1 MSRPVGGQTKGSPLV
16 GQLRKLA
23 SRFDSCPGN
32 VEFYHKGGWTTSSPW
47 QKESEVAA
55 PVLSR
60 GIPGRA
66 YVWPPGVT
74 PPEYSVPS
82 VTTII
87 NEYAKSWLG
96 PWMSKAAAQ
105 FTADNLDELI
115 ALPRDAV
122 FDVVNRA
129 SRRISESAMGKG
141 TKVHEAVEA
150 FIGGDPVNVEDMDRL
165 PQIGAAFDFLET
177 HVEKVLHSEVT
188 FFNLTYQYAG
198 TADLVVVLKTAPYKG
213 KTALVD
219 LKTGKRLYKEVALQL
234 SALANGEFMV
244 DDNLAAADMPTFD
257 LGMAV
262 HLTDE
267 GKYSAKPVKIGP
279 EVFKAFVALRS
290 MAKYRAFIEPDVFG
304 KALKGSDVKVT
315 PDGEE

>member
-1 MSRPVGGQTKGSPLV
+1 M
-16 GQLRKLA
+16 A
-23 SRFDSCPGN
+23 
-32 VEFYHKGGWTTSSPW
+32 VEYYHKGGWTTSSPW
-47 QKESEVAA
+47 QKESKVPA

-66 YVWPPGVT
+66 YIWPPGKT
-74 PPEYSVPS
+74 PPDYSVPS

-129 SRRISESAMGKG
+129 SRRISEAAMGKG
-141 TKVHEAVEA
+141 TKIHEAVEA
-150 FIGGDPVNVEDMDRL
+150 FITDGVEAVNVEDMDRL
-165 PQIGAAFDFLET
+165 PQIGAAFEFLND
-177 HVEKVLHSEVT
+177 HVETVLHTEVT

-198 TADLVVVLKTAPYKG
+198 TADLVVVLKTPKYKG
-213 KTALVD
+213 QTALVD
-219 LKTGKRLYKEVALQL
+219 LKSGARLYKEVALQL
-234 SALANGEFMV
+234 AALANGEFMV
-244 DDNLAAADMPTFD
+244 DDDLEAADMPVFD

-262 HLTDE
+262 HLTE
-267 GKYSAKPVKIGP
+267 AGKYSARPVNIGP

-304 KALKGSDVKVT
+304 KPLKGSDVKVT

>member
-1 MSRPVGGQTKGSPLV
+1 MSTVTP
-16 GQLRKLA
+16 
-23 SRFDSCPGN
+23 
-32 VEFYHKGGWTTSSPW
+32 EYYHTGGWHTTSTP
-47 QKESEVAA
+47 QQERDKLLPA

-87 NEYAKSWLG
+87 NEYAKSWIG

-122 FDVVNRA
+122 YDVVNRA
-129 SRRISESAMGKG
+129 SRRISEAAMGKG

-150 FIGGDPVNVEDMDRL
+150 FLNDEPVVVEDMDRL
-165 PQIGAAFDFLET
+165 PQIGAALEFLET
-177 HVEKVLHSEVT
+177 HVETVYATEVT

-198 TADLVVVLKTAPYKG
+198 TGDLLCELKTPPYEG
-213 KTALVD
+213 QTAIVD
-219 LKTGKRLYKEVALQL
+219 WKTGKRLYKEVALQL

-244 DDNLAAADMPTFD
+244 GPDLERLDMPEIEI
-257 LGMAV
+257 GVAV
-262 HLTDE
+262 HLDGE
-267 GKYSAKPVKIGP
+267 GKYSARPIKLRP
-279 EVFKAFVALRS
+279 EIFKAFVALRT
-290 MAKYRAFIEPDVFG
+290 MAKYRAFIEPDVFE